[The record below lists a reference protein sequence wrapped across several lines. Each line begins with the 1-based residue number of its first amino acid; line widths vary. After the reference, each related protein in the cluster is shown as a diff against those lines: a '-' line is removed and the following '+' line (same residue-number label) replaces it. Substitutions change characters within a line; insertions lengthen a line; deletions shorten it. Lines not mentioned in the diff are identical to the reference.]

1 MDKLRNGVQL
11 AASVVVLAGGIPW
24 SLNEFAKFSAGR
36 DAQRRAQTAA
46 DQGRIALEAADV
58 DLAARALG
66 DAVALS
72 PSDAALV
79 SAHARAL
86 AAQVLQNEAS
96 IEPRNV
102 LRIHR
107 TLDAALAAGERQA
120 EVELALGRIHV
131 YRGQR
136 VEAEKR
142 FQAVVAREPKH
153 ARALLYLGDLQFKND
168 ELDNAQTT
176 LRRAIEA
183 DPALSLARLVLGQ
196 VLLVR
201 ESFDEAS
208 KLLDAVTR
216 ELPRNAL
223 AQLAYG
229 RALVGLERWRDA
241 EPALA
246 RAINLD
252 PNLRGVYGPLGDA
265 CLRNGRLDQ
274 ALASF
279 KMAYEKDR
287 DLESY
292 KKLGRAYVQM
302 GDLERGSQVFSELK
316 ALLPEDPEPHLVL
329 GLSARAAKRPDLAR
343 RSWERCV
350 QLAQGRDK
358 DQAVGESCL
367 SLAQALDGD
376 GTTSSKT
383 ARPKP

>member
-1 MDKLRNGVQL
+1 MEKLRNGVQL
-11 AASVVVLAGGIPW
+11 AASLVVLVGGIPW
-24 SLNEFAKFSAGR
+24 SLNEFAGLAASR
-36 DAQRRAQTAA
+36 DAQRRAQAA
-46 DQGRIALEAADV
+46 AEQGRLALVAGDTN
-58 DLAARALG
+58 LAARALS
-66 DAVALS
+66 DAVALA
-72 PSDAALV
+72 PNDATLAT
-79 SAHARAL
+79 AHAQAL
-86 AAQVLQNEAS
+86 AAQVLENESS

-107 TLDAALAAGERQA
+107 TLDAALANGERQA

-136 VEAEKR
+136 VEAQAR
-142 FQAVVAREPKH
+142 FQAVVTREPKH

-176 LRRAIEA
+176 LRRAVEA

-196 VLLVR
+196 VLLAR
-201 ESFDEAS
+201 EVFNEAS
-208 KLLDAVTR
+208 SLLESVTR
-216 ELPRNAL
+216 DLPRNAV

-229 RALVGLERWRDA
+229 RALIGLERWRDA
-241 EPALA
+241 EMALA
-246 RAINLD
+246 RAISLD
-252 PNLRGVYGPLGDA
+252 PSLRGVYGPLGDA
-265 CLRNGRLDQ
+265 YLRNGRVEQ

-279 KMAYEKDR
+279 QAAYEKDR

-292 KKLGRAYVQM
+292 KKVGRAYVQL

-316 ALLPEDPEPHLVL
+316 ALLPDDPEPHLVL

-343 RSWERCV
+343 RSWEQCM

-358 DQAVGESCL
+358 DRAVGESCL

-383 ARPKP
+383 QRREP